1 MSIKNLCVYSNI
13 QEETIMY
20 VDRETFLV
28 FYSCNTLVKPLNVN
42 ERFSSFKNLC
52 HLDLILKE
60 VLK

>member
-1 MSIKNLCVYSNI
+1 
-13 QEETIMY
+13 MY

-52 HLDLILKE
+52 YLDLILKE